1 MDIIIISCGKTE
13 TLKQLTQ
20 NSVNSCLNSIGE
32 FNIIVI
38 ETCVNVRY
46 KNCTTYYYQPKG
58 RFNYNR
64 ALNYG
69 ISQCSG
75 EYIACCNNDLIFD
88 KNWSVN
94 MLNAFDSTDF
104 DSLSPFELVWHK
116 EWSECKAVNKLMG
129 DNNYIEAGEFVYPGN
144 TVRVFFT
151 GWCYVIKRSAYNKLI
166 GYRKDNNNQS
176 NIKITGFDELVEFYY
191 SDNIVVEQYKKQN
204 IKHGLVGNSLVK
216 HLGEKTW
223 RTTLCSSNQ
232 RYYTDG
238 QKTKFNNTKRL
249 LWST

>member
-1 MDIIIISCGKTE
+1 MDVIIISCGKTQ

-20 NSVNSCLNSIGE
+20 NSVNSCLNSTGE
-32 FNIIVI
+32 YNIIVI
-38 ETCVNVRY
+38 ETCVSAKY
-46 KNCTTYYYQPKG
+46 QNCTTYYYQPQG
-58 RFNYNR
+58 SFNYNR

-75 EYIACCNNDLIFD
+75 EYIACCNNDLVFD

-94 MLNAFDSTDF
+94 MLNAFNSTDF

-116 EWSECKAVNKLMG
+116 EWTECKAVNKLMN
-129 DNNYIEAGEFVYPGN
+129 DENYLEAGEFVYPGN
-144 TVRVFFT
+144 AVRVFFT
-151 GWCYVIKRSAYNKLI
+151 GWCYVIKRSAYNKI
-166 GYRKDNNNQS
+166 GKFS
-176 NIKITGFDELVEFYY
+176 ELVEFYY
-191 SDNIVVEQYKKQN
+191 SDNIVVEQYKKHD
-204 IKHGLVGNSLVK
+204 IKHGLVGNSFVK

-238 QKTKFNNTKRL
+238 QKTKFYNAKRV